1 MPNNIYKKYLFNEMK
16 RHQNIQKEI
25 PISEKV
31 KKMFRYSPSYDAQ
44 KCYSKLPL
52 RNNNANAITNNFKN
66 HEIDC

>member
-1 MPNNIYKKYLFNEMK
+1 MK